1 MRRFRLLAASL
12 LVTLCTGFSSCGDDE
27 FVGHPIRVEGWTEEY
42 LANYGIVPNAYEF
55 FHCQY
60 TRDWNFVAL
69 GLLSDQYLWM
79 GVFDTLTYRQI
90 YEIRDEE
97 ITEKKISKYVGYGE
111 YEDLYLS
118 EILPSG
124 LAPTENGFIA
134 QINLHYNDNN
144 DRLKSRELLTFFS
157 SNGLKKTTVTLS
169 NDEMSTRPIR
179 WYKDAAM
186 VGSDRTW
193 ACCKDNGDTL
203 YITKFPFNINDD
215 FIAVSYTDLVVLGLN
230 SYRMDVSKEEIAT
243 VWNAKVTPP
252 FDVPSHTK
260 YTITI
265 LENTSNIWKC
275 RADFLYYDGM
285 KKDYTF
291 YLNIE
296 NGEIS
301 DTL

>member
-1 MRRFRLLAASL
+1 MIMRRFRLLAASL

-69 GLLSDQYLWM
+69 GLLSDQHLWM

-124 LAPTENGFIA
+124 LAPTHGTGDAASVDVAVHRAAVAAERYLTERDGADIDTRGVDDQIA
-134 QINLHYNDNN
+134 RAAGERGDGGEH
-144 DRLKSRELLTFFS
+144 RVRELVELAADVADIGGEGRAGVFDVVGDHRELTVRRGDRADDHVDVRHGDDVGDVKILIEADVDMGLS
-157 SNGLKKTTVTLS
+157 SVTVANMQPNMRCLT
-169 NDEMSTRPIR
+169 
-179 WYKDAAM
+179 
-186 VGSDRTW
+186 GSDRMEPL
-193 ACCKDNGDTL
+193 AR
-203 YITKFPFNINDD
+203 
-215 FIAVSYTDLVVLGLN
+215 S
-230 SYRMDVSKEEIAT
+230 
-243 VWNAKVTPP
+243 
-252 FDVPSHTK
+252 
-260 YTITI
+260 
-265 LENTSNIWKC
+265 
-275 RADFLYYDGM
+275 RAM
-285 KKDYTF
+285 
-291 YLNIE
+291 I
-296 NGEIS
+296 
-301 DTL
+301 